1 MLNLNYLDKN
11 KFLVRSVQHTKMAI
25 IINDVTNLSD
35 FLIIRVKLII
45 NLSKFTVAKKKRK
58 IVDSRRVTPRKN
70 NGAPKLITIEVISK
84 ILFFASFLLFF
95 CFFVLPSKLAS
106 LHE

>member
-1 MLNLNYLDKN
+1 MK
-11 KFLVRSVQHTKMAI
+11 SVQHTKLAT

-35 FLIIRVKLII
+35 FLIIIVKLII

-58 IVDSRRVTPRKN
+58 IVDSCRVAPRKN

-84 ILFFASFLLFF
+84 ILFFTSFLLSF
-95 CFFVLPSKLAS
+95 CFFVLPSELIS